1 MSIMKWLVGALGVA
15 LCLIGGRETGFAEKQ
30 SAGSVP
36 LETVVDYLHS
46 VLESNRTFYTVH
58 VVERMQ
64 RRGVIESSEKWREV
78 SALPLPAQFFQ
89 EASSLAALTGSSVR
103 SRLISLNPINKQSAP
118 QSDFERKAL
127 EAVMA
132 HPEQPYKGQVTEGGA
147 RYFQAVYADLAVS
160 PVCVSCHN
168 ADSRSPKR
176 DYKLRD
182 VLGAVLISIPMP
194 ESP

>member
-1 MSIMKWLVGALGVA
+1 MSIKKGLAGVGVA
-15 LCLIGGRETGFAEKQ
+15 LALFGTSVTGSADTP

-36 LETVVDYLHS
+36 LEAVVDYLHS
-46 VLESNRTFYTVH
+46 VLEADRTFYTVH

-64 RRGVIESSEKWREV
+64 RRGVIESSEKWREI
-78 SALPLPAQFFQ
+78 SALPLPVQFFQ
-89 EASSLAALTGSSVR
+89 EASSLATLTGSSVR
-103 SRLISLNPINKQSAP
+103 YRLISLNPISKQNGP
-118 QSDFERKAL
+118 HSDFERKAL

-132 HPEQPYKGQVTEGGA
+132 HPEQPYKGLVTEGGA

-160 PVCVSCHN
+160 SVCVSCHN
-168 ADSRSPKR
+168 ADPRSPKR

-194 ESP
+194 E

>member
-1 MSIMKWLVGALGVA
+1 MSIKKRLAGVGVA
-15 LCLIGGRETGFAEKQ
+15 LALFGMSGTGSADTP

-36 LETVVDYLHS
+36 LEAVVDYLHS
-46 VLESNRTFYTVH
+46 VLEADRTFYTVH

-64 RRGVIESSEKWREV
+64 RRGVIESSEKWREI
-78 SALPLPAQFFQ
+78 SALPLPVQFFQ
-89 EASSLAALTGSSVR
+89 EASSLATLTGSSVR
-103 SRLISLNPINKQSAP
+103 YRLISLNPISKQNGP
-118 QSDFERKAL
+118 HSDFERKAL

-132 HPEQPYKGQVTEGGA
+132 HPDQPYKGPVTEGGA

-160 PVCVSCHN
+160 SVCVSCHN
-168 ADSRSPKR
+168 ADPRSPKR

-194 ESP
+194 E

>member
-1 MSIMKWLVGALGVA
+1 MSITLRLAGGLVVAFSVFGAWG
-15 LCLIGGRETGFAEKQ
+15 TGFADTP

-36 LETVVDYLHS
+36 LESVVDYLHS
-46 VLESNRTFYTVH
+46 VLEADRTFYTVH

-64 RRGVIESSEKWREV
+64 RRGVIESSEKWREA

-89 EASSLAALTGSSVR
+89 EASSLASLTGSSVR
-103 SRLISLNPINKQSAP
+103 YRLISLNPINKQSGP
-118 QSDFERKAL
+118 RNDFERKAL

-160 PVCVSCHN
+160 SVCVSCHN
-168 ADSRSPKR
+168 ADPRSPKR

-182 VLGAVLISIPMP
+182 VLGAVMISIPMP
-194 ESP
+194 E

>member
-1 MSIMKWLVGALGVA
+1 MSITQRLAGGLVVA
-15 LCLIGGRETGFAEKQ
+15 LTLLGGWSPSFAGAP

-36 LETVVDYLHS
+36 VEAVMDYLHS
-46 VLESNRTFYTVH
+46 VLEANRTFYTVH

-64 RRGVIESSEKWREV
+64 RRGVIESSEKWREL

-89 EASSLAALTGSSVR
+89 EASSLATLTGSAVR
-103 SRLISLNPINKQSAP
+103 YRLISLNPINKQSGP
-118 QSDFERKAL
+118 HSDFERKAL

-132 HPEQPYKGQVTEGGA
+132 HPEQPYKGQVTEGGV
-147 RYFQAVYADLAVS
+147 RYFQALYADLAVS

-168 ADSRSPKR
+168 ADPRSPKR

-194 ESP
+194 E

>member
-1 MSIMKWLVGALGVA
+1 MSIKKGLAGVGVA
-15 LCLIGGRETGFAEKQ
+15 LALFGMWGTVSAEAP

-36 LETVVDYLHS
+36 LEAVVDYLHS
-46 VLESNRTFYTVH
+46 VLEADRTFYTVH

-64 RRGVIESSEKWREV
+64 RRGVIEASEKWREI
-78 SALPLPAQFFQ
+78 SALPLPVQFFQ
-89 EASSLAALTGSSVR
+89 EASSLATLTGSSVR
-103 SRLISLNPINKQSAP
+103 YRLISLNPISKQNGP
-118 QSDFERKAL
+118 RSDFERKAL

-132 HPEQPYKGQVTEGGA
+132 HPDQPYKGPVTEGGA

-168 ADSRSPKR
+168 ADPRSPKR

-194 ESP
+194 E

>member
-1 MSIMKWLVGALGVA
+1 MSIILRLAGGLAVAFSVFGVW
-15 LCLIGGRETGFAEKQ
+15 GTGLADTP

-36 LETVVDYLHS
+36 LESVVDYLHS
-46 VLESNRTFYTVH
+46 VLEADRTFYTVH

-64 RRGVIESSEKWREV
+64 RRGVIESSEKWREA

-89 EASSLAALTGSSVR
+89 EASSLASLTGSSVR
-103 SRLISLNPINKQSAP
+103 YRLISLNPINKQSGP
-118 QSDFERKAL
+118 HSDFERKAL

-132 HPEQPYKGQVTEGGA
+132 HPDQPYKGQVTEGGA

-160 PVCVSCHN
+160 SVCVSCHN
-168 ADSRSPKR
+168 ADPRSPKR

-194 ESP
+194 E

>member
-1 MSIMKWLVGALGVA
+1 MSFRKRLAGGLGVA
-15 LCLIGGRETGFAEKQ
+15 LCVLVAWEPGFAGKK

-36 LETVVDYLHS
+36 LETVVDYIHS
-46 VLESNRTFYTVH
+46 VLEADRTFYTVH

-89 EASSLAALTGSSVR
+89 ESSSLAALTGSSVQY
-103 SRLISLNPINKQSAP
+103 RLISLNPINKQSGP
-118 QSDFERKAL
+118 RTEFERKAL

-132 HPEQPYKGQVTEGGA
+132 HPEQPYKGQVKEGGT
-147 RYFQAVYADLAVS
+147 RYFQALYADLAVS
-160 PVCVSCHN
+160 PICVSCHN
-168 ADSRSPKR
+168 ADPRSPKR
-176 DYKLRD
+176 DYKLND

-194 ESP
+194 E

>member
-1 MSIMKWLVGALGVA
+1 MADRTLCAGAP
-15 LCLIGGRETGFAEKQ
+15 

-36 LETVVDYLHS
+36 VEAVMDYLHS
-46 VLESNRTFYTVH
+46 VLEANRTFYTVH

-64 RRGVIESSEKWREV
+64 LRGVIESSEKWREV

-89 EASSLAALTGSSVR
+89 EASSLAALTGSAVR
-103 SRLISLNPINKQSAP
+103 YRLISLNPINKQNAP
-118 QSDFERKAL
+118 RSEFERKAL

-132 HPEQPYKGQVTEGGA
+132 HPEQPYKGQVTEGGV
-147 RYFQAVYADLAVS
+147 RYFQALYADLAVS
-160 PVCVSCHN
+160 SVCVSCHN
-168 ADSRSPKR
+168 ADPRSPKR

-194 ESP
+194 E

>member
-1 MSIMKWLVGALGVA
+1 MSIKKGLAGMGVA
-15 LCLIGGRETGFAEKQ
+15 LALFGMGGTGSADTP

-46 VLESNRTFYTVH
+46 VLEADRTFYTVH

-89 EASSLAALTGSSVR
+89 EASSLATLTGSSVR
-103 SRLISLNPINKQSAP
+103 YRLISLNPISKQNGP
-118 QSDFERKAL
+118 HSDFERKAL

-132 HPEQPYKGQVTEGGA
+132 HPDQPYKGPVTEGGA

-168 ADSRSPKR
+168 ADPRSQKR

-194 ESP
+194 E

>member
-1 MSIMKWLVGALGVA
+1 MSITLRLAGGLAVAFSVFGVWGA
-15 LCLIGGRETGFAEKQ
+15 GFADTQ

-36 LETVVDYLHS
+36 LESVVDYLHS
-46 VLESNRTFYTVH
+46 VLEADRTFYTVH

-64 RRGVIESSEKWREV
+64 RRGVIESSEKWREA

-89 EASSLAALTGSSVR
+89 EASSLASLTGSSVR
-103 SRLISLNPINKQSAP
+103 YRLISLNPINKQSGP
-118 QSDFERKAL
+118 RNDFERKAL

-160 PVCVSCHN
+160 SVCVSCHN
-168 ADSRSPKR
+168 ADPRSPKR

-194 ESP
+194 E

>member
-1 MSIMKWLVGALGVA
+1 MSIRKG
-15 LCLIGGRETGFAEKQ
+15 LIGGVSALLCVLAGWGIGFAEKQ

-36 LETVVDYLHS
+36 LETVADYLHS
-46 VLESNRTFYTVH
+46 VLEADRTFYTVH

-78 SALPLPAQFFQ
+78 SALPLPAQFIQ
-89 EASSLAALTGSSVR
+89 ESSNLSELTGGRVR
-103 SRLISLNPINKQSAP
+103 YRLISLNPVNKQNAP
-118 QSDFERKAL
+118 RSGFERKAL

-132 HPEQPYKGQVTEGGA
+132 HPEQPFKGEVAEGGA
-147 RYFQAVYADLAVS
+147 RYFQALYADPAVS
-160 PVCVSCHN
+160 AVCVSCHN
-168 ADSRSPKR
+168 ADPRSSKQ

-194 ESP
+194 E

>member
-1 MSIMKWLVGALGVA
+1 MSIKKGFAGVGVA
-15 LCLIGGRETGFAEKQ
+15 LALFGMWGTGSADTP

-36 LETVVDYLHS
+36 LEAVVDYLHS
-46 VLESNRTFYTVH
+46 VLEADRTFYTVH

-64 RRGVIESSEKWREV
+64 RRGVIESSENWREV

-89 EASSLAALTGSSVR
+89 EASSLATLTGSSVR
-103 SRLISLNPINKQSAP
+103 YRLISLNPISKQNGP
-118 QSDFERKAL
+118 HSDFERKAL

-132 HPEQPYKGQVTEGGA
+132 HPDQPYKGPVTEGGA

-168 ADSRSPKR
+168 ADPRSPKR

-194 ESP
+194 E

>member
-1 MSIMKWLVGALGVA
+1 MSIKKGLAGVGVA
-15 LCLIGGRETGFAEKQ
+15 LALFGTSVTGSADTP

-36 LETVVDYLHS
+36 LEAVVDYLHS
-46 VLESNRTFYTVH
+46 VLEADRTFYTVH

-64 RRGVIESSEKWREV
+64 RRGVIESSEKWREI
-78 SALPLPAQFFQ
+78 SALPLPVQFFQ
-89 EASSLAALTGSSVR
+89 EASSLATLTGSSVR
-103 SRLISLNPINKQSAP
+103 YRLISLNPISKQNGP
-118 QSDFERKAL
+118 HSDFERKAL

-132 HPEQPYKGQVTEGGA
+132 HPDQPYKGPVTEGGA

-160 PVCVSCHN
+160 SVCVSCHN
-168 ADSRSPKR
+168 ADPRSPKR

-194 ESP
+194 E